1 MMRRASSPAKR
12 RGIIFILSAPSGA
25 GKTTLYNGLRKIYPE
40 IELSVSCTTRGR
52 RPGEVNGRDYLF
64 LSDSEFDQLRRRGE
78 FAEWA
83 KVHDYFYGTP
93 KRPLERCVQAGRDI
107 LLDIDV
113 QGARQIKKACLQAVS
128 IFLLPPSLRELKRRL
143 AARGT
148 DGKEII
154 RRRLA
159 NAQGEIGEI
168 IHYDYFV
175 VNREVNEAVRALG
188 AIVEAERAR
197 ISRVSEWRL
206 EPLRRKADRRSDGQR
221 SQNQRTGR

>member
-1 MMRRASSPAKR
+1 MKRRSIAPAKR
-12 RGIIFILSAPSGA
+12 LGIVFILSAPSGA
-25 GKTTLYNGLRKIYPE
+25 GKTTLYNGLRKMYPD
-40 IELSVSCTTRGR
+40 IELSVSCTTRAKR
-52 RPGEVNGRDYLF
+52 SGEVNGRDYRF
-64 LSDSEFDQLRRRGE
+64 LTELQFDQLKQRGE

-83 KVHDYFYGTP
+83 KVHGCFYGTP
-93 KRPLERCVQAGRDI
+93 KKPLERCVRAGRDI

-113 QGARQIKKACLQAVS
+113 QGARQIKKACPEAVS

-175 VNREVNEAVRALG
+175 VNREVKEAVSALS
-188 AIVEAERAR
+188 AIVEAERTK
-197 ISRVSEWRL
+197 ISRVTKWRL
-206 EPLRRKADRRSDGQR
+206 EPLRGQCSGKGDGQR
-221 SQNQRTGR
+221 DQDQRTSR

>member
-1 MMRRASSPAKR
+1 
-12 RGIIFILSAPSGA
+12 
-25 GKTTLYNGLRKIYPE
+25 
-40 IELSVSCTTRGR
+40 
-52 RPGEVNGRDYLF
+52 VNGRHYRF
-64 LSDSEFDQLRRRGE
+64 LSDAEFAKLRRQGE

-93 KRPLERCVQAGRDI
+93 KKPLERCVRAGRDI

-113 QGARQIKKACLQAVS
+113 QGAHQIKKACPQAVS

-148 DGKEII
+148 DGKDTI

-175 VNREVNEAVRALG
+175 VNREVKEAVRALS
-188 AIVEAERAR
+188 AVVEAERAR

-206 EPLRRKADRRSDGQR
+206 EPLRRKANR
-221 SQNQRTGR
+221 